1 LALGSGADFDL
12 TTTVEGVATAR
23 AVRQLAQELGIDMP
37 ICAVVADLTEGKT
50 DVATA
55 LNTLLSRPLKEE

>member
-1 LALGSGADFDL
+1 MSRAQDPIR
-12 TTTVEGVATAR
+12 R
-23 AVRQLAQELGIDMP
+23 AVRQLARELEIDMP
-37 ICAVVADLTEGKT
+37 ICAVAADLIENKT

>member
-1 LALGSGADFDL
+1 L
-12 TTTVEGVATAR
+12 
-23 AVRQLAQELGIDMP
+23 P
-37 ICAVVADLTEGKT
+37 ICTVVADLTENKT